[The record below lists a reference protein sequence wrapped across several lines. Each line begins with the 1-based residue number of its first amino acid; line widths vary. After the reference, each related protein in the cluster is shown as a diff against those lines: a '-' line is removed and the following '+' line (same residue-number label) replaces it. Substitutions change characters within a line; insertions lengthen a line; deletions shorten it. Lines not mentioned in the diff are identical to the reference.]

1 MFQFQRICQL
11 QYFFQIKDFCDEML
25 QLFILKIK
33 IFIVKKIFSLILQ
46 QHVYN
51 LFTWR
56 QCHHSKLWSSS
67 FVLEN
72 YTFHKWVRLSEN
84 LPEIVVIIKMLR
96 RCFTVIEKSIRSTPT
111 SILSWSFQMPI
122 SLRKAQ
128 NHTSK
133 RCTDILIGD
142 EIIDVSSPAISH
154 KQ

>member
-1 MFQFQRICQL
+1 
-11 QYFFQIKDFCDEML
+11 
-25 QLFILKIK
+25 
-33 IFIVKKIFSLILQ
+33 
-46 QHVYN
+46 
-51 LFTWR
+51 
-56 QCHHSKLWSSS
+56 
-67 FVLEN
+67 
-72 YTFHKWVRLSEN
+72 VRLSEN